1 MCGGSGGITMAR
13 GVRTRLVVV
22 MLVSGLAL
30 AGCQDDTPDGTDGSE
45 EGHGGEGSDG
55 QDATGDRF
63 WRTAG
68 GGEVPAFRVSLPEGS
83 ELTGEPRDEEDVCAA
98 APTWSSSQDDERRFT
113 VSSFP
118 VSRAID
124 ESVNESPLNGR
135 HPTYRTADD
144 IPDRVV
150 AGADRVTT
158 ALGEALLFTQTYTE
172 CTNVH
177 RLPRA
182 VRPHHTGRARRS
194 RPPGP
199 GVHLPHG
206 EMSQDELRSLITD
219 HLRAG

>member
-1 MCGGSGGITMAR
+1 MAR

-172 CTNVH
+172 CTNACTDFPEPFALITLDEPADPAHPALVF
-177 RLPRA
+177 
-182 VRPHHTGRARRS
+182 TS
-194 RPPGP
+194 
-199 GVHLPHG
+199 PHG